1 MRENLHLTNT
11 DFSIQSFKGGFD
23 NNFSYIV
30 TCMRTGAEIIIDAAI
45 ELENIKPFFKSSP
58 SAIFVTHTHRDHIA
72 YIGSYINNFPE
83 INIVG
88 HPESKN
94 NFDNNKFIP
103 VSDGSKMKIGNLKI
117 KAIFTPG
124 HYFDSICYLV
134 ENILFTGDTLFV
146 GRTGRTISAGS
157 DINNLYD
164 SVYNKIFKLPG
175 DTYIYPGH
183 DYGEVPSI
191 KIEENR
197 KISDLLQAEDKLDF
211 IDKMDKYEKN
221 RKIGS

>member
-1 MRENLHLTNT
+1 MTNT
-11 DFSIQSFKGGFD
+11 DFSVQSFKGGFD

-45 ELENIKPFFKSSP
+45 ELENIIPFFKSSP

-83 INIVG
+83 INIIG

-211 IDKMDKYEKN
+211 IGRMDKYEKN
-221 RKIGS
+221 RKVGS